1 MAGIEDVA
9 KLAGVSTATVSRALT
24 GKAHVSAKTRA
35 LVDAAAKQL
44 DYVASSSAYTLA
56 TGRNRNI
63 GLVLPYID
71 RWYFSAMLEAIDTTF
86 AANGYDLT
94 IYNLSGGRSH
104 RERIFSDFLLRKRVD
119 AVLTVAV
126 ALSESEL
133 ESLRRVKKPIL
144 VVGGVIPGTRS
155 LTIDDAGAAKL
166 ATNHLISLGHKK
178 IGNIHGVPA
187 ADMEFNQPN
196 VRHEGYLEALAE
208 AGLEA
213 ASHWQAQA
221 DYTLE
226 GAYHAA
232 KQILGNPKG
241 APTALFCNSDE
252 MGFGAILA
260 AKDLGLRVPDDVS
273 IIGFDNHDNSEFFG
287 LTTVDQ
293 KTREQGVQ
301 AAKVL
306 LEALSNPTGDEAI
319 NVDSALEW
327 PTELKIRSS
336 TSRPRN

>member
-1 MAGIEDVA
+1 
-9 KLAGVSTATVSRALT
+9 
-24 GKAHVSAKTRA
+24 
-35 LVDAAAKQL
+35 
-44 DYVASSSAYTLA
+44 
-56 TGRNRNI
+56 
-63 GLVLPYID
+63 
-71 RWYFSAMLEAIDTTF
+71 
-86 AANGYDLT
+86 
-94 IYNLSGGRSH
+94 
-104 RERIFSDFLLRKRVD
+104 
-119 AVLTVAV
+119 
-126 ALSESEL
+126 
-133 ESLRRVKKPIL
+133 
-144 VVGGVIPGTRS
+144 
-155 LTIDDAGAAKL
+155 
-166 ATNHLISLGHKK
+166 
-178 IGNIHGVPA
+178 
-187 ADMEFNQPN
+187 MEFNQPN

-306 LEALSNPTGDEAI
+306 LDALAHSTGDQAI
-319 NVDSALEW
+319 NVDAAIEW